1 MKNVMRKLARLTLAM
16 APLMAYGAAAG
27 NPDGVADAI
36 YHSAKVI
43 TVNESFD
50 IAEAVALKNGRIM
63 AVGSNSDIQAL
74 ASADTKQV
82 DLQGKTLLPGFYD
95 GHIHLGTGVRPFGA
109 TFNVPAPNQL
119 NRILTEQAANT
130 PAGEWLVG
138 VMNRPYCHMAM
149 PNRWELDAI
158 VPDHP
163 VMLACGVLKLT
174 LNSQAIK
181 LAGLSKETPDPKDG
195 LIVRDEQGEP
205 LGVLTMG
212 ARRYALGVIPKSA
225 LHDDSARENLRAQ
238 LKKFP
243 PMGVTSV
250 NVAGVRPHELRLIQ
264 DVYARWGEELPRAT
278 LQVFLFPGYDNVEA
292 SLAEIEG
299 LGFHTGV
306 GNDRLKLGAIKMA
319 MDGAIAVP
327 DFRTLK
333 PYDSKVRFDERGPWE
348 NQKGDFNGVT
358 VIPEDSLYRVSKRA
372 HELGWQLGIH
382 TIGDAAVV
390 QAVEVL
396 ERILKESPREDH
408 RHHLHHLTI
417 RPPEK
422 TLAKIAELDII
433 VDTQPNYTY
442 YNNAFMLAAVSGNRL
457 ERQNPQRSLLDHG
470 IKIAY
475 GSDGLPHGPLL
486 GIWAATTRMGYD
498 GKVYGAEE
506 AIKVEEAIRAYTQG
520 PAYLTFDEHERG
532 SIEVGKV
539 ADMVV
544 LAEDPLAVDPL
555 HLRDVAVEKTVVAGK
570 ELFAGSHIEPYHQTA
585 PTP

>member
-1 MKNVMRKLARLTLAM
+1 MENVIRKVAHLALAIT
-16 APLMAYGAAAG
+16 PLMAFNATATD
-27 NPDGVADAI
+27 PDGFAETI
-36 YHSAKVI
+36 YHNAKVV
-43 TVNESFD
+43 TVNDSFD
-50 IAEAVALKNGRIM
+50 IAEAVAVKNGHIM
-63 AVGSNSDIQAL
+63 AVGSDRQIRAL
-74 ASADTKQV
+74 ASADTKLV

-95 GHIHLGTGVRPFGA
+95 GHIHVGTGARPFGA
-109 TFNVPAPNQL
+109 TFNVPTPDQL
-119 NRILTEQAANT
+119 GKILAEQAANT
-130 PAGEWLVG
+130 PPGEWLVG
-138 VMNRPYCHMAM
+138 LMNRPYCHMQM

-174 LNSQAIK
+174 LNSLAIDK
-181 LAGLSKETPDPKDG
+181 AGLSKDTPDPKDG

-212 ARRYALGVIPKSA
+212 ARRYATSIIPNPALSDESA
-225 LHDDSARENLRAQ
+225 MANLRAQ
-238 LKKFP
+238 LMKFP

-250 NVAGVRPHELRLIQ
+250 NIAGVRPNELRLIQ
-264 DVYARWGEELPRAT
+264 DVYARWGDELPRAT
-278 LQVFLFPGYDNVEA
+278 LQIFMFPTYDNVDT

-319 MDGAIAVP
+319 IDGAIAVP
-327 DFRTLK
+327 DFKTIT
-333 PYDSKVRFDERGPWE
+333 PYDSKVSFAERGPW
-348 NQKGDFNGVT
+348 NDKKGQFSGVM
-358 VIPEDSLYRVSKRA
+358 VIPQDSLYKVSKRA

-382 TIGDAAVV
+382 TIGDAAAV

-396 ERILKESPREDH
+396 ERILKENPKTDH
-408 RHHLHHLTI
+408 RHHLHHVTI
-417 RPPEK
+417 KPPEE
-422 TLAKIAELDII
+422 TLAKIAELGII

-486 GIWAATTRMGYD
+486 GIWAAVTRMGYD

-506 AIKVEEAIRAYTQG
+506 AVKVEEAIRAYTQG

-532 SIEVGKV
+532 SIEEGKV

-544 LAEDPLAVDPL
+544 LAEDPLTVDPL
-555 HLRDVAVEKTVVAGK
+555 HLRDVAVEKTILAGN
-570 ELFAGSHIEPYHQTA
+570 EVFAGSHVEPYYQTL
-585 PTP
+585 PRQ